1 MKQPNQTKPVARP
14 DSFHLKMTFDQ
25 WDSGLFVLPIDD
37 PGMFPE
43 AIPPG
48 VIGCHVLSPWS
59 RTNCL

>member
-1 MKQPNQTKPVARP
+1 MKQPTQTAPVARP
-14 DSFHLKMTFDQ
+14 DSFHQKMTFYQ

-37 PGMFPE
+37 PGRFPE
-43 AIPPG
+43 TIPPG